1 MSNVEVIPPTKPGEI
16 GLPELAT
23 RIKTLHGD
31 VVGAGK
37 TIIQKAMEA
46 GDALIRAKRNPV
58 MKHGEWLP
66 WLRDNCG
73 VSERRAQ
80 HYMKLATNRLRIEAA
95 MKNEPGADFSLKWA
109 LGQLTEGDGK
119 DGDGVL
125 GQYEKAHIALIKRL
139 RQLDADDVVVAAERT
154 IAELNAV
161 MGAVRPAKAA

>member
-1 MSNVEVIPPTKPGEI
+1 MSTIQEMKPTGEI

-31 VVGAGK
+31 VIGAGK

-66 WLRDNCG
+66 WLKENCG

-80 HYMKLATNRLRIEAA
+80 HYMKLAANRSKIEAA

-109 LGQLTEGDGK
+109 LGQLKETDGDG
-119 DGDGVL
+119 GDGVL
-125 GQYEKAHIALIKRL
+125 GQYEKAHTALIKRL
-139 RQLDADDVVVAAERT
+139 RALDADDVQAAVERT
-154 IAELNAV
+154 ITELNAV
-161 MGAVRPAKAA
+161 VGAMKPAKAA